1 MTQLET
7 RLAKLE
13 AARAAQFE
21 TWCAAVVSAMTAE
34 DAAACIRAIE
44 ANLYP
49 GQFEGSADDNAV
61 ADKLL
66 NYSGGMR

>member
-13 AARAAQFE
+13 SSRAAQFE
-21 TWCAAVVSAMTAE
+21 TWCAAVVAVMSDE
-34 DAAACIRAIE
+34 DAAACTRALE

-66 NYSGGMR
+66 NYSGGVR